1 MMTIIIKYIITEW
14 AILRNYCT
22 WIILTNDCHAL
33 FFLNSLLPFP
43 LSIYFIWEGIALKRF
58 QIQYGFIPVLYGI
71 GPGMIVHNQSASSLF
86 LFNIVF

>member
-1 MMTIIIKYIITEW
+1 MSNFKKLLYMNNIDEW
-14 AILRNYCT
+14 LPCIV
-22 WIILTNDCHAL
+22 
-33 FFLNSLLPFP
+33 FFNSLLPFP

-58 QIQYGFIPVLYGI
+58 QIQYGFIPVLFGI